1 MFTDGR
7 PTLWLVGPGV
17 APRPGVD
24 TVVLDEAGFEP
35 AAIVELLA
43 ARGLGRVLVEGGGR
57 TVSRFLRAG
66 AVDRL
71 FVTVVPRFLGEGV
84 AGVRVPGVATVKD
97 AARLHTRSFVL
108 DDATC
113 TEFVLR
119 PQL

>member
-1 MFTDGR
+1 M
-7 PTLWLVGPGV
+7 
-17 APRPGVD
+17 
-24 TVVLDEAGFEP
+24 VLDEAGFEP